1 LRIVTEVTAPGPRR
15 PLSTLLW
22 LGLITLLGLPLISPL
37 WRWSA
42 VPCTHDGHLHY
53 HRIAALRHAWEN
65 GVFFSR
71 WLPDVAFGYGYPFF
85 VFREAPPLYLPLL
98 PHLLGLPLPA
108 ASNLFYA
115 LTILAAGWF
124 MFLWVRDVFGER
136 AAVVSAVAYMAA
148 PYVLVDALIRG
159 NSPESLALPLF
170 PLVLWAGR
178 RWVLAGSW
186 GSFLAG
192 VGGLALLALSHN
204 ISVLIFVPTL
214 LVYLLGV
221 ILATG
226 DGRGIRWT
234 AVRGPL
240 YRLVILLVLGLGL
253 SLFYTGGALA
263 ELNLVTLEQSTTTR
277 NNDWRF
283 NFGTVAEIFAP
294 VAPEDPALVN
304 PPLLLRLGWVPVA
317 LALLGTTGLAWI
329 RGADRRAR
337 EQRAHIIMMIAAAAV
352 FLFMA
357 LPLSRAVWDN
367 LPLIEFVQFPWRFVG
382 RAALPVAF
390 LAGVVFAH
398 PVFAGGAGWR
408 RWAWL
413 AIPAAVALLILEAV
427 PALYPRMC
435 REEPFPTIV
444 TVHDYER
451 ATGLVGVDPEG
462 SYFPRTVRERPTG
475 SPLEADYRAG
485 RPPERF
491 DATVLPP
498 GVTLDAAYDGLAATA
513 RVTSP
518 EAFTA
523 RYLSF
528 DYPGWQVTID
538 GRPVATVPE
547 DPSGLITFPVPAGT
561 HDIRVDWTM
570 TPLRLIL
577 SSLSVMA
584 LVLSGVALVTL
595 WIQPQR
601 TPLPGASPARAPD
614 GRLLLA
620 LALLGVGLL
629 GFKLLVVDRMET
641 PLRRTAAPP
650 VAQPAALTGGA
661 LRLDGFNLSRE
672 TVPAGETFDIDMAW
686 TAVAPP
692 QVDYQTNV
700 WLVGPEGLVWSDKGT
715 ERPRL
720 YEDAPPTRLWAAG
733 EWGWDSR
740 EVRVL
745 PGTPPGDYDLVLTLF
760 DKATLQP
767 VTLTGPDGA
776 VVGPTAVIG
785 QIDVAAGT
793 GQGSNAIAPQFP
805 LSAEVPALGLRLLG
819 YNQDRATAA
828 PGESVL
834 LTLFWERLGE
844 DPAAEVGVLLQDA
857 TGAAAHAWTLPI
869 SRADYPP
876 SVWGDGPVRGQHLL
890 PLPAALPGGDYRL
903 AIDGGPALGEL
914 RLDAPDR
921 TTVVPPLQQTIGATF
936 SLPDGGPAATLVGLA
951 QQSGVGPPCTAM
963 PPPGGSCALILV
975 WQAEATLPESYHVF
989 LHLVD
994 AAGNLIAQTDGV
1006 PAAWTRPTTGWLP
1019 GEIIADTHSLPL
1031 PGELPDGPLSL
1042 RIGLYDPDTG
1052 QRLSTAE
1059 GDAITL
1065 PLDR

>member
-1 LRIVTEVTAPGPRR
+1 
-15 PLSTLLW
+15 LLW

-37 WRWSA
+37 WHWSA

-53 HRIAALRHAWEN
+53 HRIAALRYAWEN

-221 ILATG
+221 ILAAG
-226 DGRGIRWT
+226 DGRGIHWA

-253 SLFYTGGALA
+253 ALFYTGGALA

-283 NFGTVAEIFAP
+283 NFAAVAEIFAP

-337 EQRAHIIMMIAAAAV
+337 EQRAHIVMMIAAAAV

-390 LAGVVFAH
+390 LAGVLFAH

-413 AIPAAVALLILEAV
+413 AIPAAVALLILESV

-462 SYFPRTVRERPTG
+462 SYFPRTVRERPSG

-485 RPPERF
+485 RPPQRF

-498 GVTLDAAYDGLAATA
+498 GATLDAEYDGLAATA
-513 RVTSP
+513 RVTTP

-528 DYPGWQVTID
+528 DYPGWQVTVD
-538 GRPVATVPE
+538 GRPVATAPE
-547 DPSGLITFPVPAGT
+547 DPTGLIAFPVPAGT
-561 HDIRVDWTM
+561 HDIRVAWTM

-584 LVLSGVALVTL
+584 LVLTGLALVTL
-595 WIQPQR
+595 WIQPQHA
-601 TPLPGASPARAPD
+601 TPGLTASPTPASD

-629 GFKLLVVDRMET
+629 GFKLLVVDRTET
-641 PLRRTAAPP
+641 PFRRSAAPP

-661 LRLDGFNLSRE
+661 LRLDGHSLSRE

-686 TAVAPP
+686 TAIAPP
-692 QVDYQTNV
+692 QVDYQTNI

-720 YEDAPPTRLWAAG
+720 YEDAPPTRLWASG

-745 PGTPPGDYDLVLTLF
+745 PGTPPGVYDLVLTLF

-793 GQGSNAIAPQFP
+793 GAIAPQFP
-805 LSAEVPALGLRLLG
+805 LAAEVPALGLHLLG

-834 LTLFWERLGE
+834 LTLFWERMAA
-844 DPAAEVGVLLQDA
+844 DPAAPFNVVLTDSDGA
-857 TGAAAHAWTLPI
+857 TAVAWPVAV
-869 SRADYPP
+869 SREATPP
-876 SVWGDGPVRGQHLL
+876 TAWGDGPVRGQYLL

-903 AIDGGPALGEL
+903 AIDGGPALGAL
-914 RLDAPDR
+914 QVVAPER
-921 TTVVPPLQQTIGATF
+921 TTVLPPLSQTIDATF
-936 SLPDGGPAATLVGLA
+936 TLPDGTNAARLAGLGEAGAACTVALPA
-951 QQSGVGPPCTAM
+951 
-963 PPPGGSCALILV
+963 GGSCVVGLV
-975 WQAEATLPESYHVF
+975 WQALAELPASYHVF
-989 LHLVD
+989 VHLVD
-994 AAGNLIAQTDGV
+994 GDGRIIAQADGV
-1006 PAAWTRPTTGWLP
+1006 PATWERPTTGWLP
-1019 GEIIADTHSLPL
+1019 GEFIADDHALTLP
-1031 PGELPDGPLSL
+1031 PELPPGPLSL
-1042 RIGLYDPDTG
+1042 RVGLYDPDTG
-1052 QRLSTAE
+1052 TRLLTAE

-1065 PLDR
+1065 SLGE